1 MRVQIIGAIAIAFT
15 TGGCAGQFAS
25 DTTWFSSPAN
35 SLVAVDTA
43 NAPPAE
49 DESTNVES
57 GQWNVD
63 IGTVASGPEHRFRER
78 QYASTDFDATVA
90 AATPPR
96 VEIAQGDAA
105 APADDLAALAQKT
118 NNPISDAWML
128 ITQNDMTLIGGDSI
142 DGDYIGDTEMVN
154 VTKFQPVLSVPVAD
168 GTWNVVVRPVL
179 QMSSVPLNS
188 RAGNLFGVS
197 PNGVVADPA
206 LASSAAKPF
215 GRTNG
220 LGDTV
225 LLTLLG
231 PNTGDGWIFAGG
243 ISQIFPTASDD
254 VL

>member
-49 DESTNVES
+49 DEATDVAS

-63 IGTVASGPEHRFRER
+63 SGTVASGAKHRFRER
-78 QYASTDFDATVA
+78 QYASTDFDATGA

-154 VTKFQPVLSVPVAD
+154 VTKFQPVLSVPVASAFVA
-168 GTWNVVVRPVL
+168 TVVP
-179 QMSSVPLNS
+179 
-188 RAGNLFGVS
+188 
-197 PNGVVADPA
+197 
-206 LASSAAKPF
+206 
-215 GRTNG
+215 
-220 LGDTV
+220 
-225 LLTLLG
+225 
-231 PNTGDGWIFAGG
+231 
-243 ISQIFPTASDD
+243 
-254 VL
+254 